1 MVHSICVC
9 ANWVGPSTWNHYS
22 ELCYKGV
29 HSLWGYHHISFVAF
43 FLVPSDCYGVD
54 FLELSQKIVQIRL
67 ILFAIKGLTWLL
79 DSWLFHMRLAGP
91 AWYPFVGLD
100 LIIPHF
106 FSKKTFKL

>member
-1 MVHSICVC
+1 M
-9 ANWVGPSTWNHYS
+9 Y
-22 ELCYKGV
+22 
-29 HSLWGYHHISFVAF
+29 
-43 FLVPSDCYGVD
+43 DCYGVD